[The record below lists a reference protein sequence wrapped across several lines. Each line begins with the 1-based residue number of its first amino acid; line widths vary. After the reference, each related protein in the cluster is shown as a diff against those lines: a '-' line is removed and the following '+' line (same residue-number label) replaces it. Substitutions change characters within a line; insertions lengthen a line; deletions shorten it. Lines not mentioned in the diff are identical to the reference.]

1 MSFIPAAK
9 YLIGLAVFGIGYWLL
24 NGIKEP
30 IENVSASG
38 NVFNLISY
46 LWAGI
51 ALIYII
57 GGIIWVLRSYSEQ
70 NNSYF
75 KGM

>member
-9 YLIGLAVFGIGYWLL
+9 YLIGLGVFGIGYWLL
-24 NGIKEP
+24 NGIKDP
-30 IENVSASG
+30 IENVSESG
-38 NVFNLISY
+38 NVFNLLSY
-46 LWAGI
+46 LWAGV

-57 GGIIWVLRSYSEQ
+57 GGIIWLLRSYSES
-70 NNSYF
+70 NSGYF